1 MKITEISIKRPL
13 AITMVFLA
21 IILFG
26 FISVTN
32 LPVALFPD
40 VTFPM
45 MIVLTN
51 YPGAGPEEIE
61 TQITDPL
68 EQSLGTVNNLDEIT
82 SSTSE
87 NISLIIL
94 QFEWGT
100 DLDAASNDVRDILG
114 YITPY
119 LPEDA
124 DYPLIFKFDI
134 SQQPV
139 VMYTVGG
146 DIDPLE
152 LDEIAD
158 DIADQLQ
165 RVGGVAASY
174 AMSGT
179 FREIQ
184 VVLDP
189 LKLKGTGITP
199 NQVVDILQAQNI
211 NYPLGSV
218 ESGKK
223 TYILR
228 TVGEYEDLDQIRNT
242 VVGSSNGV
250 PVLLSQI
257 GEVRS
262 EASEVSSISRTNGL
276 PSIWAMAQKRTDAN
290 AANVGMSVVQELEK
304 IEEGLPP
311 GVKIDLIFNQADF
324 IMRSVKSTAQTLIF
338 GAILAIIILFL
349 FLGNFRSTLYMA
361 VAIPIAVFFALF
373 FMYFFNMSLNIIS
386 LGGLTVAIGMVL
398 DSAIVVFEAIFRH
411 KEQGQAPEEA
421 ACTGAGEVGTAITA
435 STLTTVA
442 VFLPLLLVTGLASI
456 FFRQLALTVTFA
468 LVSSLIVALTII
480 PMLTVR
486 FGAVK
491 RREER
496 TGFSKKL
503 GQFYEGV
510 ESVYTRLITW
520 ALGHRKTIIF
530 GTIAVFVVSLFLIP
544 FIGTELSPQMDQG
557 EIVVN
562 AEMPVGTNMWVTD
575 SAVQKLEQIILEE
588 VPEIEIMSTSIGAGE
603 GGFMSLFSATS
614 GPHAAQIWLELVYRE
629 ERTRSVKDIQRDLRP
644 KIMNV
649 VPGLKVTFGGNEFEM
664 FGGGSPI
671 EVKIIGYDREK
682 AQRLSDGLMEKMKD
696 VEGLVDLES
705 TVREGKPEYRLI
717 IDRQKAAN
725 FGLTPY
731 QIGQV
736 LRSRIEGVVASQ
748 FRREGDEY
756 DIKIMQDK
764 KYHNNLKE
772 IAAMTVTTPFGEV
785 PLQNF
790 IKDTVTVGP
799 VQIDHEDNKRLVTIT
814 GGVEG
819 RDMGSVA
826 ADVGQIVQAT
836 QIPADFTLEMG
847 GGFEQQME
855 TFRDLGFVIL
865 LAIVL
870 VYMIMVGQFESFKEP
885 FIIMFTIPLAVI
897 GVLWMLFFTGTT
909 INMQSLLGVLLLGG
923 IVVNNAIVYITYTN
937 QLRRGKGM
945 SCIDAVIEAGRVRLR
960 PILMTAFTTSFGLI
974 PMALGIGAGNELRA
988 PMARSVIGG
997 LMVSTFLTL
1006 VFIPVLYTLFERK
1019 KDKACAPG
1027 TVGQTKESG
1036 RSKIIEE

>member
-1 MKITEISIKRPL
+1 MKITEISVNRPL
-13 AITMVFLA
+13 AISMVFLG

-45 MIVLTN
+45 MIVLTS
-51 YPGAGPEEIE
+51 YPGAAPTEIE

-68 EQSLGTVNNLDEIT
+68 EQSLSTVNNLDEIT
-82 SSTSE
+82 SRTSE
-87 NISLIIL
+87 NLSLLFL

-114 YITPY
+114 YLTPY
-119 LPEDA
+119 LPDDA
-124 DYPLIFKFDI
+124 DYPLIFKFDVN
-134 SQQPV
+134 QQPV
-139 VMYTVGG
+139 VMYTIGG

-152 LDEIAD
+152 LDEIAED
-158 DIADQLQ
+158 VADRLQ

-184 VVLDP
+184 IVLDP
-189 LKLKGTGITP
+189 LRLKGTGITP
-199 NQVVDILQAQNI
+199 NQVMDVLQAQNI
-211 NYPLGSV
+211 NYPLGSI
-218 ESGKK
+218 ESGEKE
-223 TYILR
+223 YIVR
-228 TVGEYEDLDQIRNT
+228 TVGEYEDLDEISNT

-250 PVLLSQI
+250 PILLSQI
-257 GEVRS
+257 AEVRS
-262 EASEVSSISRTNGL
+262 QASEQASISRTNGL
-276 PSIWAMAQKRTDAN
+276 PSIWSMVQKRTDAN
-290 AANVGMSVVQELEK
+290 AANVGTRVVQELEK
-304 IEEGLPP
+304 IEQELPP

-324 IMRSVKSTAQTLIF
+324 ILRSVRSTAQTLIM

-349 FLGNFRSTLYMA
+349 FLGSFRSTIYMA

-373 FMYFFNMSLNIIS
+373 FMYLFKMSLNIIS

-411 KEQGQAPEEA
+411 KEQGEEPKKA
-421 ACTGAGEVGTAITA
+421 ACAGASEVGAAITA

-442 VFLPLLLVTGLASI
+442 VFLPLLLVSGFASI
-456 FFRQLALTVTFA
+456 FFRPLALTVTFA
-468 LVSSLIVALTII
+468 LISSLIVALTII
-480 PMLTVR
+480 PMLSVR

-491 RREER
+491 RSDER
-496 TGFSKKL
+496 TGFSLKL
-503 GQFYEGV
+503 GRFYEKV
-510 ESVYTRLITW
+510 EELYTRLIRW
-520 ALGHRKTIIF
+520 ALGHRKTVIF
-530 GTIAVFVVSLFLIP
+530 GTLGVFIVSLVLIR
-544 FIGTELSPQMDQG
+544 FIGTELSPEIDQG
-557 EIVVN
+557 EIVIN
-562 AEMPVGTNMWVTD
+562 AEMPVGTNLWVTD
-575 SAVQKLEQIILEE
+575 SAVRKLEQIIIEE
-588 VPEIEIMSTSIGAGE
+588 VPEIEIISTSIGAGE
-603 GGFMSLFSATS
+603 GGFMSLFAATS
-614 GPHAAQIWLELVYRE
+614 GSHAAQIWLELVYRE
-629 ERTRSVKDIQRDLRP
+629 QRNRSVKQIQQDLRS

-664 FGGGSPI
+664 FGGGPAI
-671 EVKIIGYDREK
+671 EVNIIGYDLEK
-682 AQRLSDGLMEKMKD
+682 ARALSDELIEKMEGVD
-696 VEGLVDLES
+696 GLVDLTS
-705 TVREGKPEYRLI
+705 SLSEGKPEYRLI

-731 QIGQV
+731 QVGQV

-748 FRREGDEY
+748 FREEGNEY
-756 DIKIMQDK
+756 DIKIMLDK
-764 KYHNNLKE
+764 QYRNDLKK
-772 IAAMTVTTPFGEV
+772 ITSMTITTPFGEV

-790 IKDTVTVGP
+790 VLDTIAIGP
-799 VQIDHEDNKRLVTIT
+799 VQIEHEDNKRVVKVT
-814 GGVEG
+814 GSVEG

-826 ADVGQIVQAT
+826 ADVQGIINNT
-836 QIPADFTLEMG
+836 LIPADFTIEMG

-870 VYMIMVGQFESFKEP
+870 VYMIMVGQFESLREP
-885 FIIMFTIPLAVI
+885 FIIMFTIPLAII

-945 SCIDAVIEAGRVRLR
+945 TCIDAVIEAGRVRLR

-974 PMALGIGAGNELRA
+974 PMALGIGAGNEIRA

-1019 KDKACAPG
+1019 KNKACAPG

-1036 RSKIIEE
+1036 KSKIIEE